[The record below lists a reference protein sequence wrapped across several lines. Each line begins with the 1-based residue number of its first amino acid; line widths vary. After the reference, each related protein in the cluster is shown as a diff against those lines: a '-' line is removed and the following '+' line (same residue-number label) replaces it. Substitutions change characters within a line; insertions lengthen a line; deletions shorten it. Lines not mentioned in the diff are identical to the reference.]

1 LYAHQSRFA
10 DGITVGTKVSQG
22 QLIGY
27 VGSTGWSTGPHLHYE
42 FRVADKPIDPLS
54 ATAAMPAATPLEPEH
69 RGQFAQ
75 AIAPY
80 RQQLQVLAKFQ
91 EVVPEI
97 SSVAVR

>member
-1 LYAHQSRFA
+1 M
-10 DGITVGTKVSQG
+10 GTKVSQG

-42 FRVADKPIDPLS
+42 FRVAEKPIDPLS
-54 ATAAMPAATPLEPEH
+54 ATAAMPAATPLEPEQ
-69 RGQFAQ
+69 RVKFAEVV
-75 AIAPY
+75 APF

-91 EVVPEI
+91 EIVPEI